1 MPLPPTTHIVIRNNV
16 ADLAVLTAAMGRV
29 GAEHGIPEK
38 ALFQLQV
45 ALDEIVSNAIKYA
58 WPEGGAHDIE
68 IRITPREEGI
78 GIEIIDDGRMFDPRE
93 APKRD
98 KPLPGQRPQ
107 PGGVGV
113 QMTKQLVDRVDYARI
128 GNRNH
133 TTLTKLCAL
142 GSAVSGRKKT

>member
-29 GAEHGIPEK
+29 GAERGIPEK

-68 IRITPREEGI
+68 IRITPR
-78 GIEIIDDGRMFDPRE
+78 DHRRRAD
-93 APKRD
+93 
-98 KPLPGQRPQ
+98 
-107 PGGVGV
+107 V
-113 QMTKQLVDRVDYARI
+113 
-128 GNRNH
+128 
-133 TTLTKLCAL
+133 
-142 GSAVSGRKKT
+142 

>member
-1 MPLPPTTHIVIRNNV
+1 MPLPQTTLIVIRNNV
-16 ADLAVLTAAMGRV
+16 ADLAALTAVMERV
-29 GAEHGIPEK
+29 GTEHEMPEK

-45 ALDEIVSNAIKYA
+45 ALDELVSNVIKYA

-68 IRITPREEGI
+68 IRITVRDDAVEV
-78 GIEIIDDGRMFDPRE
+78 EIIDDGRVFDPRD

-98 KPLPGQRPQ
+98 KPLTGQRPR

-113 QMTKQLVDRVDYARI
+113 QMTKQLVDRIDYARI

-133 TTLTKLCAL
+133 TTLIKLCAL
-142 GSAVSGRKKT
+142 GPAASGGRK